1 MEISKDEVQHVASL
15 ARLGIDESETELFS
29 TQLSHILTYFDALK
43 EMNTQVRSPSAPTPM
58 HDVLR
63 EDRLEPSLPRERALM
78 NAPATDGGYFQV
90 PKIMD

>member
-43 EMNTQVRSPSAPTPM
+43 EMNTQVRSPSVPTPM
-58 HDVLR
+58 HNVFR

-78 NAPATDGGYFQV
+78 NAPEADDGHFQV

>member
-1 MEISKDEVQHVASL
+1 MEISKDEVKHVASL
-15 ARLGIDESETELFS
+15 ARLGISESETELFS

-43 EMNTQVRSPSAPTPM
+43 EMNTQVRSSSAPTPM
-58 HDVLR
+58 HHEFR

>member
-29 TQLSHILTYFDALK
+29 TQLSHILTYFDTLK
-43 EMNTQVRSPSAPTPM
+43 EMNTQVRSPSVPTPM
-58 HDVLR
+58 HNVLR
-63 EDRLEPSLPRERALM
+63 EDTLEPSLPRERALM
-78 NAPATDGGYFQV
+78 NAPATDEGYFQV